1 MPKEITIVIKNRM
14 HANSVLIALLSAG
27 FEKVGDERLH
37 DGLHLH
43 LKPPVVK

>member
-1 MPKEITIVIKNRM
+1 MPNEITIVVKNRM
-14 HANSVLIALLSAG
+14 HSNVVLMALLAAG
-27 FEKVGDERLH
+27 FEKVSDERLH